1 MPSHNL
7 VPSVANT
14 LAQTLLAQPH
24 LEFAVLVGSRAT
36 GSARDDSDW
45 DIALQWS
52 PQLDWLSALGL
63 TETLRRA
70 LAGVLQVAP
79 DAIDLIE
86 MRRVNLAMRA
96 SVAEAGLPLLGQ
108 DSLAW
113 AHFLQRTWHKPK
125 PSSSKG
131 VRSRRWN
138 RAVCCMPCK
147 YALKTPLSK
156 PSSGSKR
163 AINRFLCPAT
173 MPFVP

>member
-7 VPSVANT
+7 VPPVANT

-52 PQLDWLSALGL
+52 PQLDWLSALEL

-70 LAGVLQVAP
+70 
-79 DAIDLIE
+79 
-86 MRRVNLAMRA
+86 NLAMRA
-96 SVAEAGLPLLGQ
+96 SVAEEGLPLMGQ

-113 AHFLQRTWHKPK
+113 AHFLQRTWRDLEDFYWEQRH
-125 PSSSKG
+125 
-131 VRSRRWN
+131 
-138 RAVCCMPCK
+138 A
-147 YALKTPLSK
+147 A
-156 PSSGSKR
+156 
-163 AINRFLCPAT
+163 
-173 MPFVP
+173 